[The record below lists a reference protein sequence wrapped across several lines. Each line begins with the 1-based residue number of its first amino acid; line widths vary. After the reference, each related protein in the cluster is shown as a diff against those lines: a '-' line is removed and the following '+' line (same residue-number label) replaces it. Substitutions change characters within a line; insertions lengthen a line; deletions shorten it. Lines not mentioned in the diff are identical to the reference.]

1 MATEQEKQELI
12 GKLEALVQERFD
24 GDYKAAF
31 DNYANKRSQS
41 GSVDADE
48 LSDLL
53 KDAGV
58 GNAFT
63 RGFWVDGVMAE
74 VDKDNDGFITY
85 SELQSILESEL

>member
-1 MATEQEKQELI
+1 MASEEEKKELVE
-12 GKLEALVQERFD
+12 KLVALVEERFD